1 MIEGPLQ
8 AHPVRQS
15 AALLSEHLMARHE
28 GMRRG
33 CDMAHRLYRPH

>member
-1 MIEGPLQ
+1 MTEGPLQ
-8 AHPVRQS
+8 AHPVPQG

-33 CDMAHRLYRPH
+33 CDMAHPSYWPH